1 MTDAERRNLKV
12 ITDVCE
18 AFNRHDA
25 DTIISHFAEDSV
37 WLTSRGEPP
46 EGRRLSGKAEI
57 RAMLDRRF
65 SAIPDMAWQIHSHW
79 VSGSR
84 GASEWTVT
92 GTEANGNVLNWLGCD
107 LWKLDDEGR
116 IVRKDTYWK
125 YAEGES

>member
-12 ITDVCE
+12 VTDVCE

-25 DTIISHFAEDSV
+25 ETIMSHFAEQSV

-79 VSGSR
+79 VSGNR

-107 LWKLDDEGR
+107 LWELDDEGR